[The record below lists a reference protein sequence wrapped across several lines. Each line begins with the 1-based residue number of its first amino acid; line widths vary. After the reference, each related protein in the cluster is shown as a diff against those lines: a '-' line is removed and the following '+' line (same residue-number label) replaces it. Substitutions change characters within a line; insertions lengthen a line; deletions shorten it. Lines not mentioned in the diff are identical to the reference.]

1 MQFVYALQCQ
11 KCKYEYVQKDV
22 FSPTASSIC
31 VDGVWFY
38 SGGERDVHGL
48 YCCTGCIKW
57 FQKHTRGLYKDGIK
71 RVWCRLTRHE
81 VCYYPYTQWLES
93 EKRTMKFVSHFKK
106 KEMEKK
112 KEKNTK
118 RKSKRKRKHE
128 KTNVEDVPAT
138 AEAPVI
144 EITDA
149 PPLDVSKTI
158 RAHEQSM
165 KTLRSF
171 LTLCCSTPDTDQNHI
186 SPAVYSV
193 VSTQLDVLQTLTDT
207 LKEHI

>member
-1 MQFVYALQCQ
+1 
-11 KCKYEYVQKDV
+11 
-22 FSPTASSIC
+22 
-31 VDGVWFY
+31 
-38 SGGERDVHGL
+38 
-48 YCCTGCIKW
+48 
-57 FQKHTRGLYKDGIK
+57 
-71 RVWCRLTRHE
+71 
-81 VCYYPYTQWLES
+81 
-93 EKRTMKFVSHFKK
+93 
-106 KEMEKK
+106 MEKK

-128 KTNVEDVPAT
+128 KTNVEDA

-165 KTLRSF
+165 KTLRNF